1 MEDKGMGKISK
12 IILSILLF
20 IVDTYGERIFN
31 FVYTIL
37 LRAPREMFTMFCV
50 IISSILLII
59 FINL

>member
-1 MEDKGMGKISK
+1 MGKISK

-31 FVYTIL
+31 FVYTLL
-37 LRAPREMFTMFCV
+37 LRAPREMFTTSCV

>member
-1 MEDKGMGKISK
+1 MGKISK

-59 FINL
+59 FIDFKK